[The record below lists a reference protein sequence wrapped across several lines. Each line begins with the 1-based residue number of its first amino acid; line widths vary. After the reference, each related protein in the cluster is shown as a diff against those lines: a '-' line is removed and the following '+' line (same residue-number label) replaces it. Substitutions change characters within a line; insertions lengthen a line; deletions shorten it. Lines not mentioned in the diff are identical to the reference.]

1 MIINA
6 TTFWTTLAIVIGA
19 LIFIA
24 SSAISEYRAKT
35 NDEDF
40 LIISAFVSML
50 LLIAAVWLV
59 VAQFG

>member
-1 MIINA
+1 MIFNA
-6 TTFWTTLAIVIGA
+6 TTFWTTLAIVIAA

-24 SSAISEYRAKT
+24 SSAISEYRAGT

>member
-1 MIINA
+1 MIFNA

-50 LLIAAVWLV
+50 LLIAAVSLV

>member
-59 VAQFG
+59 VVQFG